1 MIMEIIHL
9 NPPRREDIITILT
22 QIIMII
28 PGVLVE
34 EMVMS
39 IHQEIQLQ
47 DQVPTGS
54 IHRQQEVLVLHLL
67 WAGPTIT
74 AHPHLVVFQLIAED
88 LHQVPPDLVEL

>member
-1 MIMEIIHL
+1 MEIIHL

-39 IHQEIQLQ
+39 IHQEIQRQ
-47 DQVPTGS
+47 DQVPIGWT
-54 IHRQQEVLVLHLL
+54 HRQQEVLVLHLL
-67 WAGPTIT
+67 LAGPTIT
-74 AHPHLVVFQLIAED
+74 DHPHPVVFLLIAED

>member
-39 IHQEIQLQ
+39 IHQEIQRQ
-47 DQVPTGS
+47 DQVPTG
-54 IHRQQEVLVLHLL
+54 
-67 WAGPTIT
+67 
-74 AHPHLVVFQLIAED
+74 
-88 LHQVPPDLVEL
+88 

>member
-1 MIMEIIHL
+1 MEIIHL

-39 IHQEIQLQ
+39 IHQEIQRQ
-47 DQVPTGS
+47 DQVPTGW
-54 IHRQQEVLVLHLL
+54 IHRQQEVLDLLL

-74 AHPHLVVFQLIAED
+74 AHPHPVVFLLIVED
-88 LHQVPPDLVEL
+88 LHQVPQDLVEP